1 MHFCAQEDFDY
12 FWNLNKDKN
21 RRTLEAGDKST

>member
-1 MHFCAQEDFDY
+1 MHFCAQEDFDC

-21 RRTLEAGDKST
+21 RHTLEAGDTST